1 VNCPLDTDQIEHH
14 TKESKVADNKAM
26 VHAKTGSLVTAKGRI
41 LWHAVFK
48 PKKAKGAPKDA
59 VGKYEFNLLFPKD
72 ASHDALKSAAIEA
85 GTEKFAKTFKDSPSG
100 KWPSSIKSPFK
111 RTADNDKLVAALEE
125 AGLKVEDWPVFFGAR
140 SADKPGVVGPN
151 GKAEGV
157 DEEHVYSGRHAKMT
171 MDAYAYDSNG
181 NKGVTFGL
189 KNIQLLDNDDELV
202 VGGGRVS
209 AESEFE
215 AAEGAGDDS
224 KSSDDVFA

>member
-1 VNCPLDTDQIEHH
+1 M
-14 TKESKVADNKAM
+14 ADNKAM
-26 VHAKTGSLVTAKGRI
+26 VHPKTGSLVTAKGRI

-48 PKKAKGAPKDA
+48 SKKAKGAPKDA
-59 VGKYEFNLLFPKD
+59 EGKFEFNLLFPKD
-72 ASHDALKSAAIEA
+72 ADHGALKEAALDA
-85 GTEKFAKTFKDSPSG
+85 GKEKFAKAFKDAAG
-100 KWPSSIKSPFK
+100 KWPSAIKTPFK
-111 RTADNDKLVAALEE
+111 RTSDNDKLVAAIEE
-125 AGLKVEDWPVFFGAR
+125 AGLKVEDWPIFFGAR
-140 SADKPGVVGPN
+140 SKDKPGVVGPN

-157 DEEHVYSGRHAKMT
+157 DEEQVYSGRWAKMT

-215 AAEGAGDDS
+215 AADGAGDDT
-224 KSSDDVFA
+224 KSSDNLFD